1 VRRLFYLAV
10 GRLATTRWW
19 TAYHRRWYRVA
30 PALASR
36 GAWGPVVLITTVGRR
51 TGGPRSAPVFGWPEG
66 EAVVVVASNAGHD
79 RAPAWYLNLRA
90 NPDVEVNLSGRVRRM
105 RARDATSEE
114 RERLWPK
121 LVRLYPGYEVYRTT
135 TARPIPVVLL
145 EPPAIVGR

>member
-1 VRRLFYLAV
+1 VTRGRRRLRPPRLGPLRRLFYLAV

-19 TAYHRRWYRVA
+19 TTAYHRRWYRVA

-51 TGGPRSAPVFGWPEG
+51 TGEPRSAPVFGWPEG
-66 EAVVVVASNAGHD
+66 EAVVV
-79 RAPAWYLNLRA
+79 R
-90 NPDVEVNLSGRVRRM
+90 VERRPRPCARVVPEPP
-105 RARDATSEE
+105 SEE
-114 RERLWPK
+114 RERLWSK